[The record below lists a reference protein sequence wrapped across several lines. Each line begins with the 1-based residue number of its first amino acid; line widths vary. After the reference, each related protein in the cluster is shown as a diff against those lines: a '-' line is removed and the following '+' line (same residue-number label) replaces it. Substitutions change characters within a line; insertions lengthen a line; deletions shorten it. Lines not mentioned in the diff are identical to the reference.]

1 MLVLEIANF
10 VEFACRVAS
19 PTKKNN
25 KSPSVSFGTSSCQ
38 GLQPYTEGGFFVS
51 RWIMAR
57 IRTIKP
63 EFPQSESMGRV
74 SRESRLC
81 FIMLWTIADDLGRL
95 RGNSRMLA
103 SLLYP
108 YDIDAGKRIDGWL
121 DELEKEKCI
130 LRYKSDSG
138 DSYIAILNWSQH
150 QKIDKPS
157 KSKIPGPD
165 SETLARIREDSR
177 DIEEPPRGVVGG
189 SKDQGEDQGSSIC
202 TEPETDSMPLAEHG
216 FLLADGSIWRPTV
229 AKMHEWQAAFPVMD
243 IDGQMRLA
251 GQWLKDNPA
260 KRKTERGMTRFLFS
274 WLERAQNS
282 NRALPLFQ
290 QPQQPARISP
300 HKNIPR
306 FS

>member
-1 MLVLEIANF
+1 
-10 VEFACRVAS
+10 
-19 PTKKNN
+19 
-25 KSPSVSFGTSSCQ
+25 
-38 GLQPYTEGGFFVS
+38 
-51 RWIMAR
+51 MAR

-81 FIMLWTIADDLGRL
+81 FILLWTIADDSGRL

-130 LRYKSDSG
+130 VRYKSATG
-138 DSYIAILNWSQH
+138 DHYIAILNWSQH

-165 SETLARIREDSR
+165 SIGFANSREDSR
-177 DIEEPPRGVVGG
+177 DFDGDSRGFVGG

-202 TEPETDSMPLAEHG
+202 TEPQGDSMPSEHS
-216 FLLADGSIWRPTV
+216 FLIADGSTWNPTISKV
-229 AKMHEWQAAFPVMD
+229 GEWKTAFPSMD
-243 IDGQMRLA
+243 VDAQLRLA

-260 KRKTERGMTRFLFS
+260 RRKTDRGMTRFLFA
-274 WLERAQNS
+274 WLEKAQNS

-290 QPQQPARISP
+290 QPSP
-300 HKNIPR
+300 KPDPYAKVKHY
-306 FS
+306 